1 MWIGNYTFI
10 AVASAMRTPCPGIW
24 ALSLPVHFPHNCS
37 GLLLTVCSQSAHSL
51 LTVCSQSAHSLLTVC
66 SQSAHSLLTVC
77 SQSAHS
83 LLTVCSQS
91 AHSLAHSLLLT
102 VCSQSAHSLAHSLL
116 LTVSCSQLLWTLAQ
130 FRWNAAHFSMTS
142 SMTSFL
148 RGLKK
153 LHQDAT
159 S

>member
-1 MWIGNYTFI
+1 MEKCCRLMWIGNYTFI

-102 VCSQSAHSLAHSLL
+102 V
-116 LTVSCSQLLWTLAQ
+116 SCSQLLWTLAQ